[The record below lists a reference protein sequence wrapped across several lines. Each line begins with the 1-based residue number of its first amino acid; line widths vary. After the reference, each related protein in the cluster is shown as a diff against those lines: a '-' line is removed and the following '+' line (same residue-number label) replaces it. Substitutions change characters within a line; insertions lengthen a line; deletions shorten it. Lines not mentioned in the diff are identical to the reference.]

1 MSSTL
6 DRRGF
11 LRTSGAATA
20 AATVG
25 LGLGGALTSCSSQES
40 GPVTLKWWDYFT
52 LDNFQPGM
60 NRLIKDIEAGVPDVK
75 IERRTFPFAELDRQ
89 IALAAISGDLP
100 DIAIVDNVAMN
111 TLGGNNLLADLTD
124 KVEKWGQADQYY
136 KGPWDGCQVGGKT
149 LGIPNNSNC
158 LALYCNTAMLK
169 SAGLRPPTTWDELAS
184 TANRLTSGDRY
195 GLALSAI
202 KTEEGVF
209 QFLPFLWQAGGDLD
223 TFSTYG
229 ATALAFLDDLI
240 AKGSLSEQC
249 VGWTQQDANTRF
261 LNQRAAMQINGPWQ
275 IPTLKKAAFDWNVV
289 ALPRDKA
296 AATCLGGENWVL
308 MKSSK
313 HVDKGWEV
321 LEYTQRPSV
330 LVPYLVSFGE
340 LPARKDLADKGT
352 WASDPALRLFLSQ
365 LPLARPRQY
374 GAHYAEASQTVAEA
388 EQAVLAGSASPSA
401 AAKTAAVKIDKALG
415 EQ

>member
-1 MSSTL
+1 MSYPL

-11 LRTSGAATA
+11 LRTSGTAATA
-20 AATVG
+20 AA
-25 LGLGGALTSCSSQES
+25 LGLGGALTSCSPGTS
-40 GPVTLKWWDYFT
+40 GPVTLTWWDYFT

-60 NRLIKDIEAGVPDVK
+60 RRLIKDIEAGVPDVK

-111 TLGGNNLLADLTD
+111 TLGGNHLLADLTTR
-124 KVEKWGQADQYY
+124 VETWGQADRYY
-136 KGPWDGCQVGGKT
+136 KGPWSGCQVGGKT

-158 LALYCNTAMLK
+158 LALYYNTAMLK
-169 SAGLRPPTTWDELAS
+169 SAGVKPPTTWDELAS
-184 TANRLTSGDRY
+184 AAHRLTSGDRY

-229 ATALAFLDDLI
+229 ATALSFLHELI
-240 AKGSLSEQC
+240 TKGSLSEQC

-296 AATCLGGENWVL
+296 AATCLGGENWVV
-308 MKSSK
+308 MASST
-313 HVDKGWEV
+313 HVDKAWEV
-321 LEYTQRPSV
+321 LRYTQHPSV

-340 LPARKDLADKGT
+340 LPARKDLADQGT

-374 GAHYAEASQTVAEA
+374 GAHYAEASQAVAEA

-401 AAKTAAVKIDKALG
+401 AARTAAAKIDKALG
-415 EQ
+415 HR

>member
-1 MSSTL
+1 MSYPV

-11 LRTSGAATA
+11 LRVSGAAAATA
-20 AATVG
+20 A
-25 LGLGGALTSCSSQES
+25 LGLTSCSSTES
-40 GPVTLKWWDYFT
+40 GPVTLHWWDYFT

-60 NRLIKDIEAGVPDVK
+60 NRLIKDIEAGVPDVR
-75 IERRTFPFAELDRQ
+75 IERRTFPFAELERQ
-89 IALAAISGDLP
+89 ITLGAISGDLP
-100 DIAIVDNVAMN
+100 DLAIVDNVSMN
-111 TLGGNNLLADLTD
+111 TLGGSRLLADLTAR
-124 KVEKWGQADQYY
+124 VEKWGQGDQYY

-158 LALYCNTAMLK
+158 LALYCNTRMLRA
-169 SAGLRPPTTWDELAS
+169 AGVEPPTTWDELA
-184 TANRLTSGDRY
+184 AAAQKLTSGDRY

-223 TFSTYG
+223 SFRTYG
-229 ATALAFLDDLI
+229 ATALAFQDELI

-249 VGWTQQDANTRF
+249 VGWTQQDVNTRF

-275 IPTLKKAAFDWNVV
+275 IPTLKKADFDWSVV
-289 ALPRDKA
+289 ALPRDKE
-296 AATCLGGENWVL
+296 AATCLGGENWVV
-308 MKSSK
+308 MASSK
-313 HVDKGWEV
+313 HIDKAWEV

-330 LVPYLVSFGE
+330 LVPYLVAFGE
-340 LPARKDLADKGT
+340 LPARKDLADRGS

-374 GAHYAEASQTVAEA
+374 GAHYAEASQAVGEA
-388 EQAVLAGSASPSA
+388 QQAVLTGSASPSA
-401 AAKTAAVKIDKALG
+401 AARTAAGKIDKALG
-415 EQ
+415 AP

>member
-1 MSSTL
+1 MSYPV

-11 LRTSGAATA
+11 LRTSGAVTA
-20 AATVG
+20 AAA
-25 LGLGGALTSCSSQES
+25 LGLGGALTSCGSSGS
-40 GPVTLKWWDYFT
+40 GPTTLTWWDYFT

-60 NRLIKDIEAGVPDVK
+60 NRLIRDIESGVPDVK

-111 TLGGNNLLADLTD
+111 TLGGSRLLADLTG

-158 LALYCNTAMLK
+158 LALYCNSAMLQ
-169 SAGLRPPTTWDELAS
+169 SAGVRPPTTWDELAS
-184 TANRLTSGDRY
+184 AAGRLTSGDRH

-223 TFSTYG
+223 SFSTYG
-229 ATALAFLDDLI
+229 ATALTFLDDLI

-249 VGWTQQDANTRF
+249 VGWTQQDVNTRF
-261 LNQRAAMQINGPWQ
+261 LNQRAALQINGPWQ
-275 IPTLKKAAFDWNVV
+275 IPTLKKATFDWTVV
-289 ALPRDKA
+289 ALPRDKQ
-296 AATCLGGENWVL
+296 AATCLGGENWVV
-308 MKSSK
+308 MASSK
-313 HVDKGWEV
+313 HVDKAWEV

-374 GAHYAEASQTVAEA
+374 GAHYAEASQAVAEA
-388 EQAVLAGSASPSA
+388 EQAVLAGSAAPSA

-415 EQ
+415 RP